1 MLYSLGK
8 TSVWGMSTE
17 LERGMFQRFFGKNC
31 NNYAV
36 RNGGLSGKTGLEV
49 KALWGS
55 VVVVVGLEA
64 APLLVLQA

>member
-1 MLYSLGK
+1 
-8 TSVWGMSTE
+8 
-17 LERGMFQRFFGKNC
+17 MFQRVFGENC

-55 VVVVVGLEA
+55 VVVVVVGLEA

>member
-1 MLYSLGK
+1 
-8 TSVWGMSTE
+8 MSE
-17 LERGMFQRFFGKNC
+17 GMFQRVFGENC